1 MLWDDAGRF
10 DRTALER
17 GLAAAAVL
25 RAPVLKMSIGGFGPA
40 SRASLAQLH
49 DMLTDEKTGLLIEND
64 QTARAGSVPALR
76 DFFDFSDE
84 AGLALGMTFDMGNLT
99 WGGEC
104 PLQGSEER
112 RGGTRGVSTC
122 IERWAEDNK

>member
-1 MLWDDAGRF
+1 MA
-10 DRTALER
+10 
-17 GLAAAAVL
+17 
-25 RAPVLKMSIGGFGPA
+25 IGGFGPA

-84 AGLALGMTFDMGNLT
+84 AGLALGMTFDMGN
-99 WGGEC
+99 WHWVGEC
-104 PLQGSEER
+104 PLQAAAAFAARVRYVQIGRASWR
-112 RGGTRGVSTC
+112 ARVC
-122 IERWAEDNK
+122 QYV